1 MAFPVYGLGSW
12 HGGSGEAGGVIVNR
26 VNIDWKAVER
36 EVATSSDMRAAV
48 HDAAEKVAE
57 HARNQGVDVVGVPG
71 EIPIPVKVYD
81 DTTDGM
87 RVNRAVSR
95 VVLAHAAG
103 MATQAKHGTLSKAAS
118 AAGLRL
124 KGD

>member
-1 MAFPVYGLGSW
+1 MAVKLNLRGLEEVAKS
-12 HGGSGEAGGVIVNR
+12 
-26 VNIDWKAVER
+26 R
-36 EVATSSDMRAAV
+36 EVRAAV
-48 HDAAEKVAE
+48 RDVAEKVAE
-57 HARNQGVDVVGVPG
+57 NVESQGIKVGDRDGGASEYPL
-71 EIPIPVKVYD
+71 PVKVYD

-103 MATQAKHGTLSKAAS
+103 LSVQAKHGALSKAAS

-124 KGD
+124 QGD